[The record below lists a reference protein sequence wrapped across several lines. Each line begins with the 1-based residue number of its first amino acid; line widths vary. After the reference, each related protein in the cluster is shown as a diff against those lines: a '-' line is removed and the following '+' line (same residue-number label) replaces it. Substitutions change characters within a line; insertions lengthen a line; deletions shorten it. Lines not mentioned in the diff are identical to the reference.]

1 MKETS
6 ITIDVTLD
14 ENHVP
19 YKLHWSAPDGGIS
32 NQETHAVFEHLEQ
45 GNAGN
50 RSN

>member
-19 YKLHWSAPDGGIS
+19 DKLHWSAPDLSLI
-32 NQETHAVFEHLEQ
+32 HI
-45 GNAGN
+45 
-50 RSN
+50 